1 MRFRHRERRDD
12 PGIDMAPLIDVVF
25 LLLIFFMVTTTFNRE
40 SELRIVLPKAHT
52 SETTKVANPLRLT
65 IDRRGHYFLGGR
77 ELVNTRP
84 DTLFR
89 ALQEA
94 KSAAKGGNVALIVR
108 ADAHAPYQSVVTA
121 MDVANQLGLSHL
133 SIATDKTTQAP

>member
-1 MRFRHRERRDD
+1 MKFLRRDRRDD

-25 LLLIFFMVTTTFNRE
+25 LLLIFFMVTTTFNKQ
-40 SELRIVLPKAHT
+40 SELKIVLPKAQS
-52 SETTKVANPLRLT
+52 SEAVKPQNPLTLT
-65 IDRRGHYFLGGR
+65 IDRHGNYYLNGR

-94 KSAAKGGNVALIVR
+94 KASKGGKVPLIVR
-108 ADAHAPYQSVVTA
+108 ADANTPYQSVVTA
-121 MDVANQLGLSHL
+121 MDVAGQLGLSRL
-133 SIATDKTTQAP
+133 SIATDKPAPTR